1 MRSLE
6 ISCDSAQLG
15 EFSPHLVE
23 SKVISRDFRDA
34 VNIEP
39 DFWAFTSVR
48 GSRDEIERIVAAE
61 GVISSWEHSGLRSAI
76 EWRVR
81 TGELRTV
88 LPGVFAPP
96 GSAGLPRTRIAAVA
110 HWDSDAVLTHEA
122 AAAASFWP
130 GIAVPVVRCAVRHE
144 RAPRA
149 GFQFVQRHVPPELIW
164 TRGSL
169 RLTSPA
175 LTALDLC
182 EALGGS
188 AIDQALRTRSTT
200 LDLMQTALDLT
211 KGRSG
216 NPKRQELLLDS
227 RDEPWSEAERQ
238 FHRLLRAAGITGW
251 KANRPVLIDGLN
263 VYPDVV
269 FRRQR
274 LVIEIDGREF
284 HSEPEVFESDRRRQ
298 NLLVLNGWR
307 VLRITW
313 RMIAD
318 DPDQVVSMVREAV
331 KATAVA

>member
-1 MRSLE
+1 M
-6 ISCDSAQLG
+6 ISG
-15 EFSPHLVE
+15 E
-23 SKVISRDFRDA
+23 SRHA
-34 VNIEP
+34 VYIGA

-48 GSRDEIERIVAAE
+48 GSREEIERILRAD
-61 GVISSWEHSGLRSAI
+61 GVIASREHPEVRGAI

-81 TGELRTV
+81 TGELEAV
-88 LPGVFAPP
+88 LPGVFAPAKTA
-96 GSAGLPRTRIAAVA
+96 SLPRTRIAAVV
-110 HWDSDAVLTHEA
+110 HWDPDAVLIHEA

-130 GIAVPVVRCAVRHE
+130 TIAVPVVRCAVRHE
-144 RAPRA
+144 RAPQA
-149 GFQFVQRHVPPELIW
+149 GYLFSQRRIPSELIW

-182 EALGGS
+182 ESVGGG

-200 LDLMQTALDLT
+200 LALMHAALDLT
-211 KGRSG
+211 KGRAG
-216 NPKRQELLLDS
+216 NPRRQELLLDS

-238 FHRLLRAAGITGW
+238 FHRLLRAARITGW
-251 KANRPVLIDGLN
+251 EANRPVRINDLN

-269 FRRQR
+269 LRRHR

-284 HSEPEVFESDRRRQ
+284 HSDPEVFESDRRRQ

-313 RMIAD
+313 RMITG
-318 DPDQVVSMVREAV
+318 DPDQVIAMVREAI
-331 KATAVA
+331 TLAVVE

>member
-1 MRSLE
+1 M
-6 ISCDSAQLG
+6 
-15 EFSPHLVE
+15 
-23 SKVISRDFRDA
+23 
-34 VNIEP
+34 
-39 DFWAFTSVR
+39 
-48 GSRDEIERIVAAE
+48 AAD
-61 GVISSWEHSGLRSAI
+61 GVIASREHPGLRSAI

-81 TGELRTV
+81 TGELRTL
-88 LPGVFAPP
+88 LPGVFALPE
-96 GSAGLPRTRIAAVA
+96 SAALPWTRIAAVA

-149 GFQFVQRHVPPELIW
+149 GFQFSQRYIPPELIW
-164 TRGSL
+164 RRGGL
-169 RLTSPA
+169 RLTAPA

-182 EALGGS
+182 ESSGGS

-200 LDLMQTALDLT
+200 LALMHTALALT
-211 KGRSG
+211 KGRTG

-251 KANRPVLIDGLN
+251 KANRPVLLDGLN
-263 VYPDVV
+263 VYPDVI
-269 FRRQR
+269 FRHQR
-274 LVIEIDGREF
+274 LVVEIDGREF
-284 HSEPEVFESDRRRQ
+284 HSDPEVFESDRRRQ

-313 RMIAD
+313 RMITD
-318 DPDQVVSMVREAV
+318 DPDRVVEMVREAV
-331 KATAVA
+331 RAAAVA

>member
-1 MRSLE
+1 
-6 ISCDSAQLG
+6 
-15 EFSPHLVE
+15 LVE
-23 SKVISRDFRDA
+23 SKVVSREFRGA
-34 VNIEP
+34 VNIGR

-48 GSRDEIERIVAAE
+48 GSRDEIERIVAAD
-61 GVISSWEHSGLRSAI
+61 GVIASREHPGLRSAI

-81 TGELRTV
+81 TGQLEAV
-88 LPGVFAPP
+88 LAGVFALPEAA
-96 GSAGLPRTRIAAVA
+96 SLPRTRIAAVA

-130 GIAVPVVRCAVRHE
+130 GIVVPIVRCAGRHQ

-149 GFQFVQRHVPPELIW
+149 GFQFSQRRIPSELIW
-164 TRGSL
+164 SRGSL

-175 LTALDLC
+175 LTALDLT
-182 EALGGS
+182 ESLGGS

-200 LDLMQTALDLT
+200 LALVHTALDLT
-211 KGRSG
+211 KGRAG
-216 NPKRQELLLDS
+216 NSKRQELLLDS

-238 FHRLLRAAGITGW
+238 FHRLLRAARITGW

-269 FRRQR
+269 FRRER

-284 HSEPEVFESDRRRQ
+284 HSDPEVFESDRRRQ
-298 NLLVLNGWR
+298 NLFVLNGWR

-313 RMIAD
+313 RMITD
-318 DPDQVVSMVREAV
+318 DPDQLVAMVREAV
-331 KATAVA
+331 TAAAVA